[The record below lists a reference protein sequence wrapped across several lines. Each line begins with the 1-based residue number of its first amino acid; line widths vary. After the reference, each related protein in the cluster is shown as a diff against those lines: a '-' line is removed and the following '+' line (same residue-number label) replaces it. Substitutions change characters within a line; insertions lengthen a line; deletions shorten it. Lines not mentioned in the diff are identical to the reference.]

1 MLEDRERKEN
11 VRVEKEERIR
21 ETKIMIALYIYKK
34 MHETIKGK
42 KSTW

>member
-21 ETKIMIALYIYKK
+21 ETKIMIALYIY
-34 MHETIKGK
+34 IKNA
-42 KSTW
+42 